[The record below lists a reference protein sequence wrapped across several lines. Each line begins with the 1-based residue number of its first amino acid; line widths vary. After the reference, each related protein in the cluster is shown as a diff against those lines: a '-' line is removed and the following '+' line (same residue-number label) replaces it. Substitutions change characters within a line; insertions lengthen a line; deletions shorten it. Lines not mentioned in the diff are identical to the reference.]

1 MVRFAWG
8 WGALGALA
16 CSAVWAVSPPVTGDV
31 CINQGPTRE
40 CILPT
45 PVVPLKP
52 QVPPAQTEG
61 NMLVNGSFE
70 QPALS
75 VGDWQVHQAIPG
87 WVTVDGPGIEL
98 QHRAAGAPHHGNQ
111 LAELDSHGNSAIV
124 QAVSVVPG
132 QTYELRFWTMARPR
146 TPTQSNGL
154 DVFVNDTR
162 IHRVRHSSVPAE
174 LPVHDMHPMPLHLPM
189 PSAGLSVRAPLFE
202 EVHLRWTAG
211 PDVNVAVLRFEA
223 SGCSDSLGS
232 YLDTVSWRAVGRD

>member
-52 QVPPAQTEG
+52 QVPPAQVEG

-98 QHRAAGAPHHGNQ
+98 QHHAAGAPHHGHQ
-111 LAELDSHGNSAIV
+111 LVELDSHGNSAMV
-124 QAVSVVPG
+124 QAVPVVPG
-132 QTYELRFWTMARPR
+132 QTYELRFWTMARPH
-146 TPTQSNGL
+146 TPANSNGL

-162 IHRVRHSSVPAE
+162 IHRVRHSSWQPA
-174 LPVHDMHPMPLHLPM
+174 PPDQDVRPMPISPTVM
-189 PSAGLSVRAPLFE
+189 VMRQAPFE
-202 EVHLRWTAG
+202 EVRLRWTAG
-211 PDVNVAVLRFEA
+211 PGVSVAVLRFEA
-223 SGCSDSLGS
+223 SGCSDGLGS
-232 YLDTVSWRAVGRD
+232 YLDAVSWRAVGRD

>member
-1 MVRFAWG
+1 MVRFAWS

-52 QVPPAQTEG
+52 QMPPAQVEG

-98 QHRAAGAPHHGNQ
+98 QHHAAGAPHHGNQ
-111 LAELDSHGNSAIV
+111 LGAGALALKGQLLPGAGHPAGGHAHPGKAEMAGFLAALAHRAA
-124 QAVSVVPG
+124 AVVGIQQGVVDQG
-132 QTYELRFWTMARPR
+132 
-146 TPTQSNGL
+146 G
-154 DVFVNDTR
+154 
-162 IHRVRHSSVPAE
+162 
-174 LPVHDMHPMPLHLPM
+174 
-189 PSAGLSVRAPLFE
+189 
-202 EVHLRWTAG
+202 
-211 PDVNVAVLRFEA
+211 
-223 SGCSDSLGS
+223 
-232 YLDTVSWRAVGRD
+232 